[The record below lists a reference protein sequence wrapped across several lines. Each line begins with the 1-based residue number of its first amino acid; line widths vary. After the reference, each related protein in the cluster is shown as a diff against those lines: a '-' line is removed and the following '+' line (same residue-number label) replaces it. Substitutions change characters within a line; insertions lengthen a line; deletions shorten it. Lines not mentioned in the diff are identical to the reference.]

1 MNTEFDYTQHLCSSA
16 EEELELIDAN
26 DTDEESNTEELQ
38 GVYIDLQIA
47 VKDTSNL
54 PTADE
59 LKRFAEAAI
68 LPHKKY
74 AEMTIR
80 IVEESESHELDL
92 EYRGK
97 DRPTNVLSFPFE
109 YPKELPKEC
118 WGDLIGD
125 LVICKSVV
133 EREASDQHKP
143 LIAHWAHMVV
153 HGSLHLLGYDHITDE
168 EAQIMEPLETKTMLT
183 LGFLDPYK
191 DDEK

>member
-1 MNTEFDYTQHLCSSA
+1 MSKDTEEILPNDYESDWEENEDYT
-16 EEELELIDAN
+16 
-26 DTDEESNTEELQ
+26 DTGEYEP

-47 VKDTSNL
+47 VNDTNNL
-54 PTADE
+54 PTLE
-59 LKRFAEAAI
+59 EMTRFAEAAI
-68 LPHKKY
+68 LPRKEY

-80 IVEESESHELDL
+80 IVEEDESHQLDL

-109 YPKELPKEC
+109 YPEELPPEA

-125 LVICKSVV
+125 LVICKKVV
-133 EREASDQHKP
+133 EREAQEQNKP
-143 LIAHWAHMVV
+143 LIAHWAHMIV

-168 EAQIMEPLETKTMLT
+168 EAAIMEPLETKTMIE
-183 LGFLDPYK
+183 LGFEDPYK